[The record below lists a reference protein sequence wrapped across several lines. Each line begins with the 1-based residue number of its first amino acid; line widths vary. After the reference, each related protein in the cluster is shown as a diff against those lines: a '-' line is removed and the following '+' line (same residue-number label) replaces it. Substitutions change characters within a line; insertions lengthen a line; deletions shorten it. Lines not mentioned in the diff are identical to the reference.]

1 MVASPKGYGE
11 IVLDT
16 RFIRIS
22 RPFNI
27 PTRGSSREL
36 REEMVLGDLWIET
49 DSEKVQHGRQRFD
62 PELLSA
68 LGQSREP
75 EPSVL
80 SGLGLLPGDFVVL
93 GSLCLIPAKSN
104 VVFGQF
110 WIETDH
116 SKVQAK
122 GRQLLNRHLLSAL
135 ERSREL
141 DLYVLSSLSLRPG
154 DFVLLGD
161 VCLIPVRDSGLHLA
175 CARISMLVVPCW
187 RLETVL
193 TSD

>member
-1 MVASPKGYGE
+1 
-11 IVLDT
+11 
-16 RFIRIS
+16 
-22 RPFNI
+22 
-27 PTRGSSREL
+27 
-36 REEMVLGDLWIET
+36 MVLGDLWIEV

-62 PELLSA
+62 NELIFA
-68 LGQSREP
+68 LVQSREP

-110 WIETDH
+110 WIEAEH
-116 SKVQAK
+116 SNVKAN

-161 VCLIPVRDSGLHLA
+161 VCLIPVRDSSGLHLA
-175 CARISMLVVPCW
+175 CARMSMLVVPCR
-187 RLETVL
+187 RLKLRRFRLLTESFLSCVL
-193 TSD
+193 